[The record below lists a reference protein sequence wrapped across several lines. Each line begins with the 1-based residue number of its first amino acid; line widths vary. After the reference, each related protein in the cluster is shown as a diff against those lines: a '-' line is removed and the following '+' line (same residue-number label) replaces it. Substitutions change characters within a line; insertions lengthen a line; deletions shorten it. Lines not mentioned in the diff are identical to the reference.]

1 LFSAKGNTY
10 HTAYKEH
17 DAMCMAR
24 CKIVCSRSTCEVH
37 EALTRCTFAHTSC
50 DGSAFVCCAPQVL
63 FSDGKF
69 QWKRLENLIQLAR
82 EGSGSSAARA
92 NAAALLNGNGN
103 GNGNYS
109 LTRTTSNGTTGSSR
123 VAGLDLS
130 DTVRDALRVMLL
142 DDRLRSQI
150 IMALTEDNKL
160 RVEEAMSVLRL
171 VAPDI
176 QPQRLVTDL
185 LRDAPS
191 ISRQLLLSWADRV
204 LVS

>member
-1 LFSAKGNTY
+1 MFNTC
-10 HTAYKEH
+10 HATNWGW
-17 DAMCMAR
+17 CN
-24 CKIVCSRSTCEVH
+24 
-37 EALTRCTFAHTSC
+37 
-50 DGSAFVCCAPQVL
+50 GCCCPQVL

-82 EGSGSSAARA
+82 EGAGGRA
-92 NAAALLNGNGN
+92 NASAALTGGNGN
-103 GNGNYS
+103 GNGRTS
-109 LTRTTSNGTTGSSR
+109 LARSSNGTSASSR
-123 VAGLDLS
+123 GLDLS
-130 DTVRDALRVMLL
+130 DTVRDALQVMLL
-142 DDRLRSQI
+142 DDKLRSQI

-185 LRDAPS
+185 VRDAPS
-191 ISRQLLLSWADRV
+191 ISRKLLLSWADKV